1 MKDAKFSLLVITFVI
16 MMGLVIWKMMRK
28 NAFKCYCLANYYGK
42 NCEYI
47 DCDSES
53 CQDIL
58 ILANPHEQTPVQVDV
73 PNETPPVL
81 FNQQSKNKPKYQGSG
96 EQIEMPGTLK
106 LVVTQIKTYLAFTEQ
121 LTAFDFGP
129 QTGVYG
135 SCGSILNDQFYLLG
149 GYGKL
154 SHQVR
159 SFIKKQN

>member
-1 MKDAKFSLLVITFVI
+1 MNNERCEILIACDNFCQNDGTCYVENQK
-16 MMGLVIWKMMRK
+16 R
-28 NAFKCYCLANYYGK
+28 KCYCLPNYYGK
-42 NCEYI
+42 QCEYI
-47 DCDSES
+47 NCDSEI

-58 ILANPHEQTPVQVDV
+58 ILANSHEHTPELVAV

-96 EQIEMPGTLK
+96 EHVEMPGTLK

-159 SFIKKQN
+159 II

>member
-1 MKDAKFSLLVITFVI
+1 MENEK
-16 MMGLVIWKMMRK
+16 R
-28 NAFKCYCLANYYGK
+28 KCYCLPNYYGK
-42 NCEYI
+42 QCEYI
-47 DCDSES
+47 NCDSEI

-58 ILANPHEQTPVQVDV
+58 ILANSREHTPELVAV

-96 EQIEMPGTLK
+96 EHVEMPGTLK
-106 LVVTQIKTYLAFTEQ
+106 LVVTQIKTYLAFTKQ

-159 SFIKKQN
+159 SFIHIQN